1 MNFKSLLLQAKS
13 GNSYAVTELLLM
25 YRPLLLK
32 ESIVNGNLD
41 EDLYQEL
48 CLVFLRCIQI
58 FRVLWGISM
67 RCNILRRF

>member
-41 EDLYQEL
+41 EDLYQE
-48 CLVFLRCIQI
+48 
-58 FRVLWGISM
+58 S
-67 RCNILRRF
+67 